1 MNGAPLQP
9 GHLTLA
15 HYIRFFSNPFYLQL
29 LIRSIVMSLAVTVA
43 IVVLSFP
50 IAYLIA
56 MHGGRWRMTWI
67 VIISL
72 PFWTSYLL
80 RIFAWKVIL
89 GFNGVVN
96 SSLIAT
102 GIITQPLDILLY
114 NPFAVV
120 LTHDACLD
128 AFRGAADL
136 CQPDEDPTRTAGG
149 CDRSRRWPGAALPA
163 GDAAAGAARRCLG
176 RAAGVYP
183 DGWRLCDADDGGRP
197 QGDDDRHDHCRA
209 VRPDQQLAAGFGDIG
224 DHHGHGRARRA
235 ADPFRG
241 FPHRQDGT
249 IKRPPILLLGYAILW
264 GIFLYAP
271 VLLLPVFSF
280 NDSTIVAF
288 PLHGFTT
295 QWYRQLADAPG
306 LIAALQ
312 NSLMIAVIV
321 APVTTLLGLLCA
333 WSVVRY
339 RPPGTRAAVGIM
351 MLPLVLPGLVLAV
364 SLFMLVMALKI
375 PLSVFTIGLGHLVV
389 CLPFSISVLL
399 SRLESFDRS
408 LEEAS
413 RDLGENAFTTF
424 RRIIL
429 PMAAPGIVSSLLLTF
444 TISFDEFVVSFF
456 LAGTQTTLP
465 VYLWSQLRFPAK
477 LPVVLALGSLV
488 LLVSFV
494 MISAS
499 EMARR
504 FRPECRHGRQR
515 SIFRTIHR
523 GCH

>member
-1 MNGAPLQP
+1 M
-9 GHLTLA
+9 
-15 HYIRFFSNPFYLQL
+15 
-29 LIRSIVMSLAVTVA
+29 
-43 IVVLSFP
+43 
-50 IAYLIA
+50 
-56 MHGGRWRMTWI
+56 
-67 VIISL
+67 
-72 PFWTSYLL
+72 
-80 RIFAWKVIL
+80 
-89 GFNGVVN
+89 
-96 SSLIAT
+96 
-102 GIITQPLDILLY
+102 
-114 NPFAVV
+114 
-120 LTHDACLD
+120 
-128 AFRGAADL
+128 
-136 CQPDEDPTRTAGG
+136 
-149 CDRSRRWPGAALPA
+149 
-163 GDAAAGAARRCLG
+163 
-176 RAAGVYP
+176 
-183 DGWRLCDADDGGRP
+183 
-197 QGDDDRHDHCRA
+197 
-209 VRPDQQLAAGFGDIG
+209 
-224 DHHGHGRARRA
+224 
-235 ADPFRG
+235 
-241 FPHRQDGT
+241 
-249 IKRPPILLLGYAILW
+249 KRPPSLLLLYALLW
-264 GIFLYAP
+264 GVFLYAP

-295 QWYRQLADAPG
+295 QWYRQLADSPG
-306 LIAALQ
+306 LIAALK
-312 NSLMIAVIV
+312 NSLLIAVIV
-321 APVTTLLGLLCA
+321 APVTTLLGLLCTWA
-333 WSVVRY
+333 VVRY

-424 RRIIL
+424 WRIIL

-456 LAGTQTTLP
+456 LAGTETTLP

-499 EMARR
+499 EVARR
-504 FRPECRHGRQR
+504 FRSE
-515 SIFRTIHR
+515 
-523 GCH
+523 